1 MRWRFVASSHTL
13 SPTFQ
18 GEKFRVFCSF
28 MIRQA
33 VSCAAKA
40 SFQASS
46 RVVKRFSRAGR
57 KVFPRGGY
65 ALGLL
70 RGRYPSTRE
79 RLVRSCPMGGAHKET
94 QCPLKRLSKT
104 KGTSGS

>member
-1 MRWRFVASSHTL
+1 M
-13 SPTFQ
+13 
-18 GEKFRVFCSF
+18 FCSF

-40 SFQASS
+40 SFQAFS

-65 ALGLL
+65 ALGS
-70 RGRYPSTRE
+70 YPCNRE
-79 RLVRSCPMGGAHKET
+79 KGETLVE
-94 QCPLKRLSKT
+94 L
-104 KGTSGS
+104 